1 MVQMVTSTS
10 SDEAWNMCLAK
21 IENDLN
27 TSANKTT
34 GRSAFELL
42 FGYIARFKDGQIREL
57 TVDNETYTDPKCL
70 QAEAVHHMIKER
82 QKYKEQYDKHR
93 YKGDIL
99 LMKRAIIPTGESTK
113 LQRKCRW
120 PLDHNTSIA
129 RRYL

>member
-1 MVQMVTSTS
+1 MLQMAISTS
-10 SDEAWNMCLAK
+10 SDEAWDMCLAK

-27 TSANKTT
+27 TSVNKTT

-42 FGYIARFKDGQIREL
+42 FGYIPRFKDGQIREL

-93 YKGDIL
+93 YKNVKI
-99 LMKRAIIPTGESTK
+99 M
-113 LQRKCRW
+113 
-120 PLDHNTSIA
+120 
-129 RRYL
+129 